1 MHQTG
6 NHLQKH
12 KHSWEK
18 KTQSVPRSKGQRFEI
33 ILYTH
38 LVCEPTTC
46 MYPKKK
52 GKPDKNPY
60 MYILNTFV
68 SQFIAYIE
76 ATLVGCLLLYS
87 YTCIEG

>member
-1 MHQTG
+1 MRTY
-6 NHLQKH
+6 NMY
-12 KHSWEK
+12 
-18 KTQSVPRSKGQRFEI
+18 VPKE
-33 ILYTH
+33 
-38 LVCEPTTC
+38 
-46 MYPKKK
+46 K